1 MSTTRNAPSPA
12 DDPFGSLGLSPDQT
26 ALYTA
31 MLRLHR
37 TTLTELAEAV
47 GRSAEDVLDALDGLV
62 RLGAV
67 NRRRE
72 ELIARHPAATI
83 GRLVAERLDRMARET
98 RQIDEVLAAAG
109 RLTHHYDAGLDWRS
123 GRFSVEAVSGADEL
137 CESVIGLALQAP
149 PAELVMAVPDRRT
162 MARLADGYGAQW
174 IQVTADGILSLR
186 MVVALDAVSAPAM
199 REVCARF
206 SAAGAGLRA
215 LDAVP
220 SWFFALGDGTAGLP
234 AEWGVPPHEHSC
246 NCFLVHAPVVVGA
259 LRALFDALWA
269 QAAPISPR
277 TNAQQ
282 VLRLAAHGL
291 SDDAVARHLGVSVR
305 TVRARFAEAM
315 SELGAQS
322 RFHAG
327 VEAARRGWL

>member
-1 MSTTRNAPSPA
+1 MSTTRNAHPQTGPLE
-12 DDPFGSLGLSPDQT
+12 GLGLSPCQA

-37 TTLTELAEAV
+37 ATLTELAEVV
-47 GRSAEDVLDALDGLV
+47 GRPAEDVLDALDGLV

-67 NRRRE
+67 DRRRE
-72 ELIARHPAATI
+72 EFSVRHPAAAI

-109 RLTHHYDAGLDWRS
+109 RLAHHYDAGRDWRS
-123 GRFSVEAVSGADEL
+123 GRFSVEPMSGADEL

-162 MARLADGYGAQW
+162 MARFADGYGGQW
-174 IQVTADGILSLR
+174 LQAAADGILRLR
-186 MVVALDAVSAPAM
+186 LVVALDALSSPAV
-199 REVCARF
+199 REVCGRF
-206 SAAGAGLRA
+206 SAVGAGLRA

-220 SWFFALGDGTAGLP
+220 SWFFALGDGAAGLP
-234 AEWGVPPHEHSC
+234 AEWGVPLPEHSY
-246 NCFLVHAPVVVGA
+246 NCYLVHAPVAVGA
-259 LRALFDALWA
+259 LRALFEELWA
-269 QAAPISPR
+269 RAAPISPH
-277 TNAQQ
+277 NNVLQ

-322 RFHAG
+322 RFQAG

>member
-1 MSTTRNAPSPA
+1 MSTTRNAASEA
-12 DDPFGSLGLSPDQT
+12 DPFESLGLSPDQA

-37 TTLTELAEAV
+37 ATLTELAEAV
-47 GRSAEDVLDALDGLV
+47 DRPAEDVLDALDGLV

-72 ELIARHPAATI
+72 EFLARHPAAAI

-109 RLTHHYDAGLDWRS
+109 RLAHHYDAGRDWRS
-123 GRFSVEAVSGADEL
+123 GRFSVEPVSGADEL

-162 MARLADGYGAQW
+162 LARFADGYGGQW
-174 IQVTADGILSLR
+174 IQAAEDGILRPR

-215 LDAVP
+215 LDALP

-234 AEWGVPPHEHSC
+234 AEWGVPLPEHSY
-246 NCFLVHAPVVVGA
+246 NCYLVHAPVAVGA
-259 LRALFDALWA
+259 LRALFEELWA
-269 QAAPISPR
+269 RAAPISPH
-277 TNAQQ
+277 TNALQ

-291 SDDAVARHLGVSVR
+291 SDDAIARHLGVSVR
-305 TVRARFAEAM
+305 TVRTRFAEAM